1 MWTEYITQPSK
12 RYTMRPISES
22 ILAWGSISVACIL
35 MLARI
40 IIVPN
45 NSESWGLPS
54 YNTSQPVATYTS
66 TDVATVL
73 GYLAF
78 FSGLYAGVTS
88 ICVHCCE
95 ESVPTMVEWLAS
107 MCARNSVNAWVA
119 ITGTDIALLLS
130 GHKTEALVG
139 LDATIVCLLNS
150 FSAAEEIF
158 IGTTVVYSDKE
169 IELLGSEA
177 AE

>member
-1 MWTEYITQPSK
+1 
-12 RYTMRPISES
+12 MRPVCES
-22 ILAWGSISVACIL
+22 ILSWGSIGVACVL

-40 IIVPN
+40 IVVPQH
-45 NSESWGLPS
+45 SESWGLPS
-54 YNTSQPVATYTS
+54 YNMTQPKATYTS

-78 FSGLYAGVTS
+78 FSGLYASVTS

-95 ESVPTMVEWLAS
+95 ESVPSMVEWLANV
-107 MCARNSVNAWVA
+107 CIRNSVNAWVA

-130 GHKTEALVG
+130 GHSTQALVG

-150 FSAAEEIF
+150 FGAAEEIF
-158 IGTTVVYSDKE
+158 IGTTVVYSESE
-169 IELLGSEA
+169 IELLESDT